1 MVLYLSF
8 YVDNRFSGTADIS
21 KAQSI
26 ADKLQIVVNNGGF
39 TLKGFK
45 SSGHKPQESLSND
58 GQSISVAGLKWYP
71 LEDEIS
77 FDIQELNFSK
87 KSSGRKSKIITTT

>member
-1 MVLYLSF
+1 MVLHLSF
-8 YVDNRFSGTADIS
+8 YVADCFSGTADIS

-39 TLKGFK
+39 TLKGFT

-58 GQSISVAGLKWYP
+58 GQSKSVAGLKWYP
-71 LEDEIS
+71 LKDEIS
-77 FDIQELNFSK
+77 LDIQELKFSFLIVAF
-87 KSSGRKSKIITTT
+87 R